1 MASGTTRAETPETMR
16 VVVVDDGRLFR
27 ECLVAQLG
35 SAGFHTSGAWDLAS
49 LFGAVDAGEPSVI
62 VLNVDTADSG
72 TLLQVSLDLGAATKV
87 VLIGLSVE
95 RESEIVA
102 AAEAGVSGL
111 HLRSESFE
119 DLLGLIRHAGDGR
132 AQCSSEVSA
141 ILMRRVYSFVSQ
153 ANPDSNTDSL
163 TARETE
169 ILQLLEH
176 GLTNQQ
182 IASRLSVTL
191 HTVKN
196 HVHSLL
202 TKLGVSSRAE
212 AVQVFRANKYANRG

>member
-1 MASGTTRAETPETMR
+1 MTSREAHAEPAETMR
-16 VVVVDDGRLFR
+16 VVVVDDGRLNR
-27 ECLVAQLG
+27 ECLVAQLR
-35 SAGFHTSGAWDLAS
+35 AGGFEAVGAWDLAS

-62 VLNVDTADSG
+62 VLNIDTADSG
-72 TLLQVSLDLGAATKV
+72 TLLQVSLDIGAGTKV
-87 VLIGLSVE
+87 VVIGLSVD

-102 AAEAGVSGL
+102 AAEAGVAGL
-111 HLRSESFE
+111 HLRSESLE
-119 DLLGLIRHAGDGR
+119 DLIGLIHHAGDGK

-169 ILQLLEH
+169 IIELLEQ

-202 TKLGVSSRAE
+202 TKLGVGSRAE
-212 AVQVFRANKYANRG
+212 AVQVFRANKYANRS

>member
-1 MASGTTRAETPETMR
+1 MTSREAHAEPAETMR
-16 VVVVDDGRLFR
+16 VVVVDDGRLNR
-27 ECLVAQLG
+27 ECLVAQLRA
-35 SAGFHTSGAWDLAS
+35 AGFEAVGAWDLAS

-62 VLNVDTADSG
+62 VLNIDTADSG
-72 TLLQVSLDLGAATKV
+72 TLLQVSLDIGAGTKV
-87 VLIGLSVE
+87 VVIGLSVE

-102 AAEAGVSGL
+102 AAEAGVAGL
-111 HLRSESFE
+111 HLRSESLD
-119 DLLGLIRHAGDGR
+119 DLIGLIHHAGDGK

-169 ILQLLEH
+169 IIELLEQ

-202 TKLGVSSRAE
+202 TKLGVGSRAE
-212 AVQVFRANKYANRG
+212 AVQVFRANKYVNRS